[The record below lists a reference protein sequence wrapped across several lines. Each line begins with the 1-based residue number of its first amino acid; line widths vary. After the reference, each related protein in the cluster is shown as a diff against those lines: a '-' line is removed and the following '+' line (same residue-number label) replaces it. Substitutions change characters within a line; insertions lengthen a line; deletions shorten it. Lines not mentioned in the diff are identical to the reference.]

1 MPDLVTFGNWRLLR
15 FCYAVCHRVCIWPQI
30 QFFLH
35 SNKILLRYSLCVE
48 CCLLLH
54 FSCHSA
60 KKSSCLLSCQ
70 KLRDAEQALSV
81 QPLCA
86 SHFCGNNFRGILL
99 VAFLSNAKSSSQ
111 ILSLLLVKPLSL
123 LYLFQSE
130 AFRWC
135 YISSGSRTGFW
146 RRRNSWHGIWTFFEP
161 AAHLINLRFI
171 KNCLPFNRFYACSE
185 LEMPF

>member
-1 MPDLVTFGNWRLLR
+1 MPDSVTFGNWQLLR
-15 FCYAVCHRVCIWPQI
+15 FCYAVSLFSYRSRITQRLCIWPQI

-35 SNKILLRYSLCVE
+35 SNKILLRYSLCVW

-54 FSCHSA
+54 FSCHSR
-60 KKSSCLLSCQ
+60 KKWSYWLGCQ
-70 KLRDAEQALSV
+70 KLRDTEQALSV

-86 SHFCGNNFRGILL
+86 SNFCGNNFLVILL
-99 VAFLSNAKSSSQ
+99 VAFLSNAKSSGQ
-111 ILSLLLVKPLSL
+111 ILSLFLVKPLSL

-146 RRRNSWHGIWTFFEP
+146 IVGTELKPSS
-161 AAHLINLRFI
+161 NLQHI
-171 KNCLPFNRFYACSE
+171 
-185 LEMPF
+185 